1 MVIHYKHL
9 IELYTLGI
17 IMPTNKGRIWS
28 FISVGAPHNGDIKP
42 EKMYSEYGWREAT
55 ECRCNWMNISEGE
68 ILLQKH
74 LLSENSE
81 GTTYHLFVV
90 ISENI
95 NSISNQKQN
104 LRAV

>member
-1 MVIHYKHL
+1 
-9 IELYTLGI
+9 
-17 IMPTNKGRIWS
+17 
-28 FISVGAPHNGDIKP
+28 
-42 EKMYSEYGWREAT
+42 
-55 ECRCNWMNISEGE
+55 MNISEGE

-81 GTTYHLFVV
+81 GMTYHLFVV